1 MFILFTKISINILFQ
16 ITYLASF
23 CDDSIFPYLKRA
35 TSIGI
40 CNFVAR
46 VSTVFAPQVAEQPKP
61 MPEVYLLIVVSIA
74 FVVAFTLPLDDY
86 DENPEETEVSFNTES
101 KPINRPNKK
110 EMQFAEGGNASDD
123 SEIQE
128 DLADDLITKQQSQR
142 KESNKRLKED

>member
-23 CDDSIFPYLKRA
+23 VDDSIFPYLKRA

-46 VSTVFAPQVAEQPKP
+46 ISTVFAPQVAEQPKP

-74 FVVAFTLPLDDY
+74 FVIAFTLPLDDY
-86 DENPEETEVSFNTES
+86 DENPEPEDVSFNS
-101 KPINRPNKK
+101 KSEPINSKQNKGMK
-110 EMQFAEGGNASDD
+110 FAEGGNLSDD
-123 SEIQE
+123 SEIE
-128 DLADDLITKQQSQR
+128 ELLGGNDLISK
-142 KESNKRLKED
+142 